1 MGITNAEGK
10 DDAISPVKILEAARV
25 QIRRFGE
32 SKTNIVDI
40 ARALGTSHTTIY
52 RHFKSKADVFDAL
65 VLSTMTHEQLLV
77 SAYCNDDSPAAIRL
91 TEFVAALNHFK
102 VRRYAEDPEIFT
114 LYKRVVTE
122 RPDIVISYTHRMT
135 GLIQQI
141 IQQGINSGEFKIENA
156 EIAASVVR
164 DAVTIFVHPAL
175 VAEAARAG
183 LNMERPLQHVMKTLI
198 IAFNKGLTY

>member
-32 SKTNIVDI
+32 AKTNIVDI

-65 VLSTMTHEQLLV
+65 VLSTMTDEQRLV
-77 SAYCNDDSPAAIRL
+77 SAYCSDDGPAAIRL
-91 TEFVAALNHFK
+91 TEFVATLNHFK
-102 VRRYAEDPEIFT
+102 VRRYAEDPELFI

-122 RPDIVISYTHRMT
+122 RPDIVVSYAQRMT
-135 GLIQQI
+135 SLIQQI
-141 IQQGINSGEFKIENA
+141 IQQGINSGEFKIKNA
-156 EIAASVVR
+156 EIAAGVVR

-175 VAEAARAG
+175 VAEASRAG
-183 LNMERPLQHVMKTLI
+183 LNMERPLKHVMKTLI
-198 IAFNKGLTY
+198 IAFTEGLTY